1 MPPTQMSG
9 RTAQVPNR
17 GLRAKFWRG
26 GGGKGHLR
34 PGGVAREGYEKRR
47 HLHWI
52 WKILFPPEEEG
63 PGLGV
68 AKTWSLGLPPE
79 HPGIPPAGARARGG
93 RDPRRRVDS
102 ARARRGRSRSTSTG
116 VAGSGLCLR
125 VKHES
130 PEHLRLDRQIG
141 KKGMEGPERRRRF
154 PLVCC
159 SASKKPSSHS
169 VSAVLP
175 ETGSPLPPGASSSR
189 VCPGSQRTVPSSA
202 LRL

>member
-1 MPPTQMSG
+1 MPPTQMG
-9 RTAQVPNR
+9 GWTGQEPNR
-17 GLRAKFWRG
+17 GLRAKSWRG

-34 PGGVAREGYEKRR
+34 PGGGAREGCEKQR
-47 HLHWI
+47 HLHRI

-63 PGLGV
+63 PGVGV
-68 AKTWSLGLPPE
+68 AKTWSLGLPLE
-79 HPGIPPAGARARGG
+79 HPGIPPAGVRARGG
-93 RDPRRRVDS
+93 RDPRRRVNP

-130 PEHLRLDRQIG
+130 PEHLRLDRQVG
-141 KKGMEGPERRRRF
+141 KKGTEGPERRRRCS
-154 PLVCC
+154 LVCC

-175 ETGSPLPPGASSSR
+175 ETGFPLPPSASSSR
-189 VCPGSQRTVPSSA
+189 VCPGSQRTVPS
-202 LRL
+202 